1 VARGLA
7 RNVGNYKAILMTV
20 DEPRRSDLDGR
31 ENLSQAALN
40 EFCDFF
46 LNTCVDQVEYVISV
60 LEPAELLRRIEI
72 YAEDEVRAWRLPK
85 GSFPLLREAVL
96 AGEFERGQA
105 PAITVYRERMVR
117 MVLAQLL
124 E

>member
-40 EFCDFF
+40 EFCDFS

-72 YAEDEVRAWRLPK
+72 YAEDEVRAWRLP
-85 GSFPLLREAVL
+85 
-96 AGEFERGQA
+96 
-105 PAITVYRERMVR
+105 
-117 MVLAQLL
+117 
-124 E
+124 